1 MATDGNITVNVTDGN
16 DAVSGATVTLTDE
29 DSQTTSETTDSD
41 GAVTFEDVLNGTY
54 TLSIEK
60 EGYQTETTSV
70 IVAGEDQTINSVLIA
85 IDTLT
90 ITVDDGESTP
100 SAIEG
105 ATVTIGETT
114 KTTDSN
120 GECTFTDMPY
130 EDYTAEISATGY
142 ITKTETIAFRSNH
155 KSFTI
160 SLTAE

>member
-1 MATDGNITVNVTDGN
+1 MNDGNITVNVTDGN

-70 IVAGEDQTINSVLIA
+70 IVAGEDQTVNAVLIA

-105 ATVTIGETT
+105 ATVKIGETT
-114 KTTDSN
+114 KTTDRTVTS
-120 GECTFTDMPY
+120 E
-130 EDYTAEISATGY
+130 
-142 ITKTETIAFRSNH
+142 
-155 KSFTI
+155 
-160 SLTAE
+160 